1 MGESREVRVWDVFV
15 RLFHWT
21 LVVGFAV
28 CYLTEG
34 KPRWLHVNSGY
45 VIAALI
51 PIRVLWGF
59 VGPRHARFSDF
70 VRGPRAVLGHL
81 KEVATFKARRYLGHD
96 PAGGAMVIALLVT
109 VSLTVLSGMWLY
121 GVKDKA
127 GPFAGVRADVIENMP
142 LIDRPAFASK
152 AEKKWSQGGRV
163 KDERVEWVEEAHE
176 ALAMISLV
184 LVCLHIG
191 GVLAVSFQTREN
203 LVLSMITGRKKST
216 FP

>member
-1 MGESREVRVWDVFV
+1 MGENQEVKVWDGFV
-15 RLFHWT
+15 RLFHWV
-21 LVVGFAV
+21 LVVAFAV
-28 CYLTEG
+28 CYFTEG
-34 KPRWLHVNSGY
+34 KPRWLHVDAGY

-70 VRGPRAVLGHL
+70 VRGPKAVLEHL

-127 GPFAGVRADVIENMP
+127 GPFAGVRADVIESLP

-152 AEKKWSQGGRV
+152 GEKKWGQGGRV
-163 KDERVEWVEEAHE
+163 KDEREEWVEETHE
-176 ALAMISLV
+176 ALATISLV

-216 FP
+216 PP